1 MPRVGWRGTE
11 ELLFNGYRVLVFE
24 DEKVLERDDGDACT
38 PMWMYS
44 MPWTERLKMVKMVNF
59 VMYTLPHLKKHT
71 KIPVNTS

>member
-1 MPRVGWRGTE
+1 M
-11 ELLFNGYRVLVFE
+11 FNGYRVSVFE

-44 MPWTERLKMVKMVNF
+44 MPWTEHLKMVKMVNF
-59 VMYTLPHLKKHT
+59 AMYTLPQFKKHT